1 MINWISVL
9 GNYSLHYVGD
19 WHDDTVTAD
28 YFGEFANQI
37 REKLNAGDDFTGI
50 MSNGT
55 SGDINIW
62 DFMNPDRFSKEQ
74 FAKSK
79 LIGGALAQKVF
90 EELRKVKWQENPSLT
105 VQYSE
110 LKLNVRKPSSV
121 ELEAA
126 AKSFIEN
133 DFDNLSLKKDM
144 VQMIYNRE
152 QLLLNEYPDTVLAP
166 VQAIR
171 IGNQVIGSLPG
182 EFFAETGLLLKKSV
196 SGFDYFTISLANAYC
211 GYVPPAHEMERGGYE
226 TWRARSSFME
236 PDAEKLLREE
246 LLNLIKKF

>member
-1 MINWISVL
+1 
-9 GNYSLHYVGD
+9 
-19 WHDDTVTAD
+19 
-28 YFGEFANQI
+28 
-37 REKLNAGDDFTGI
+37 
-50 MSNGT
+50 
-55 SGDINIW
+55 
-62 DFMNPDRFSKEQ
+62 
-74 FAKSK
+74 
-79 LIGGALAQKVF
+79 
-90 EELRKVKWQENPSLT
+90 
-105 VQYSE
+105 
-110 LKLNVRKPSSV
+110 
-121 ELEAA
+121 
-126 AKSFIEN
+126 
-133 DFDNLSLKKDM
+133 M

-196 SGFDYFTISLANAYC
+196 SAFDYFTISLANAYC

-246 LLNLIKKF
+246 LLNLIKKS